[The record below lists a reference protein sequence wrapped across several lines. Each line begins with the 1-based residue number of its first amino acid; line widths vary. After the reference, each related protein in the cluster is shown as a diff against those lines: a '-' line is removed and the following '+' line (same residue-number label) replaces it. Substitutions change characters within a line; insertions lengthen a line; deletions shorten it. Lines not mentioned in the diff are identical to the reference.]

1 VQVLTIQ
8 KWNFMK
14 TIPYFLA
21 GMIILALIFAVTPA
35 KSMFNLA
42 VSAEQKL
49 AGLIVKTIKI
59 TEGEVS
65 YLEGGS
71 GETLLLLHGF
81 GANKDNWN
89 RMAMHLSSDYHIIA
103 PDLPGF
109 GDSFKNPDLDYDVP
123 AQSRRLNELISA
135 LGLSQF
141 HLAGNSMGGYIGGN
155 YAADFPER
163 IISLWLLDP
172 LGVSSAPDSEMF
184 TVISEKQRP
193 AVLASNRDEYTNLL
207 SFVFHQPPFMPDFII
222 DELSNQA
229 TANFSLNEKIF
240 EDIHH
245 SADFKVNFTSPL
257 DTQLKG
263 FSKPVLITWGDKDR
277 VLHSQGAS
285 ELAAIIPNTQIHLM
299 KNIGHLPMLEA
310 PKETA
315 QQFIK
320 FDEAK

>member
-1 VQVLTIQ
+1 
-8 KWNFMK
+8 MK
-14 TIPYFLA
+14 KIPYFLT
-21 GMIILALIFAVTPA
+21 GMIILATIFAVTPS

-42 VSAEQKL
+42 VSAEQTL
-49 AGLIVKTIKI
+49 AGLTVKTIKI

-89 RMAMHLSSDYHIIA
+89 RMAMHLSSDFHIIA

-109 GDSFKNPDLDYDVP
+109 GDSFKDSSIDYDVP
-123 AQSRRLNELISA
+123 AQVGRLNELISA

-155 YAADFPER
+155 YAADFPEK

-184 TVISEKQRP
+184 NMISEKQRP
-193 AVLASNRDEYTNLL
+193 AVLASNREEYNNLL

-222 DELSNQA
+222 DELSSQA
-229 TANFSLNEKIF
+229 KANFSLNEKIF

-257 DTQLKG
+257 EAQLKG

-277 VLHSQGAS
+277 VLHAQGAR
-285 ELAAIIPNTQIHLM
+285 ELAAIIPKTEIHLM

-320 FDEAK
+320 FADAN